1 MVLSVQSISEIPT
14 STLNHLANQN
24 NDAGKST
31 EISEPSTERIK
42 IQPPSSFCTL
52 KSCHLRVLCSLSKL
66 SETEMSR
73 FRQLVTDKTVD
84 IYFKGDTSFS
94 PLELL
99 IRCNQSDSLLPCLK
113 LLLEREDA
121 TCDKNAL
128 MLLLRRNSS
137 GVVIECAKL
146 LIERGVK
153 VQHTDAVGRNA
164 LLLASEFYRGGKM
177 LELLEFLLQHGADV
191 LQENKHRENA
201 LFLLHRHYRRGNLID
216 LIRLLILRGVKV
228 NCCNS
233 KNQTA
238 LHILCMFQQ
247 DSRNFLPILKLLVEH
262 GIDASAVDGNLESA
276 LTLSCRLYRQSN
288 LLAVIRFLV
297 SDCGVSVNSTSGNL
311 KQNALLIACQYQS
324 LKNNFV
330 DIIRFFIERGI
341 NLSETDSE
349 GRNLLHILCKMCKGE
364 KLANILRVLTEETQL
379 DVNGLDNMAMTP
391 LDIFRQK
398 KYISAGYISE
408 ITQFLTR

>member
-1 MVLSVQSISEIPT
+1 MVLSVQSISEIPI

-42 IQPPSSFCTL
+42 IQPPSSFYTL

-128 MLLLRRNSS
+128 MLLLRHNSS

-164 LLLASEFYRGGKM
+164 VGHFPTEKVHFCWLHQWDNAVSHTLINSEKKKTISLSFFYSFVWRLKLVISNDIIFSRLLLP
-177 LELLEFLLQHGADV
+177 
-191 LQENKHRENA
+191 
-201 LFLLHRHYRRGNLID
+201 
-216 LIRLLILRGVKV
+216 
-228 NCCNS
+228 NC
-233 KNQTA
+233 
-238 LHILCMFQQ
+238 
-247 DSRNFLPILKLLVEH
+247 
-262 GIDASAVDGNLESA
+262 
-276 LTLSCRLYRQSN
+276 LY
-288 LLAVIRFLV
+288 
-297 SDCGVSVNSTSGNL
+297 
-311 KQNALLIACQYQS
+311 
-324 LKNNFV
+324 
-330 DIIRFFIERGI
+330 
-341 NLSETDSE
+341 
-349 GRNLLHILCKMCKGE
+349 CKCF
-364 KLANILRVLTEETQL
+364 TQ
-379 DVNGLDNMAMTP
+379 
-391 LDIFRQK
+391 K
-398 KYISAGYISE
+398 
-408 ITQFLTR
+408 